1 MSEALV
7 RSLNLPAVQVLE
19 AYGPKRFAAKL
30 RNVGLPLYLPN
41 GAAPNLSLIL
51 GGAGAKLEDMA
62 AAYTAFARHGKA
74 GKLRLQPDDPLLER
88 PLMSSGAA
96 WIIRRIM
103 ADEAQPLP
111 DSALPRVAP
120 LAWKTGTSYGYRD
133 AWRLG
138 LTLAMSLGS
147 GLADRTARPL
157 LVSLALPVPYH
168 C

>member
-1 MSEALV
+1 MDRNGLRQSYACWI
-7 RSLNLPAVQVLE
+7 AVI
-19 AYGPKRFAAKL
+19 FAQ
-30 RNVGLPLYLPN
+30 RCCTES
-41 GAAPNLSLIL
+41 SLIL

-74 GKLRLQPDDPLLER
+74 GKLRLQPDDPRLNGLYCR
-88 PLMSSGAA
+88 RGLRGSSA
-96 WIIRRIM
+96 WIM

-111 DSALPRVAP
+111 DGALPRVAP

-133 AWRLG
+133 AWAIG
-138 LTLAMSLGS
+138 VNAAMSLGS

-157 LVSLALPVPYH
+157 LVSLALPVPYR